1 MQSEMLAILTAF
13 FLYHGDAGW
22 GWWSVFALVC
32 ALYIWLEIGK
42 ARKKMAEEIE
52 ESRIYWEGK

>member
-22 GWWSVFALVC
+22 VWWFAWVLTC
-32 ALYIWLEIGK
+32 CLYVWLSIGR
-42 ARKKMAEEIE
+42 ARKQAQEEIE
-52 ESRIYWEGK
+52 EQRIYWEGK

>member
-22 GWWSVFALVC
+22 GWWFVWGLVLC
-32 ALYIWLEIGK
+32 LYGVREIGK
-42 ARKKMAEEIE
+42 VRTKLEKEIE
-52 ESRIYWEGK
+52 EQRIYWEGK